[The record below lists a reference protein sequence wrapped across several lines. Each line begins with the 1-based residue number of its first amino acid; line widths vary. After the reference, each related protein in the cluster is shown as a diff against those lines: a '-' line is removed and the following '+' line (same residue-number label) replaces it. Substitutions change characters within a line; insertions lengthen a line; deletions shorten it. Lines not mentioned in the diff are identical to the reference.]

1 MAFVFIDHPN
11 LSRTLNQKSVQHM
24 LLAGIFFAL
33 MQVLVKNIPHLPAVE
48 IVFFRSLISL
58 VATYVILKRKRV
70 PLFGNNKKLL
80 MIRGASGALALIMFF
95 YTLQNIPLA
104 SAVTL
109 QYLSPIFTAIL
120 GIFIAKENIKPIRLF
135 YFALAFGGVLMIQ
148 GFDPRMSMEF
158 LLIGVGSAFFAGT
171 AYNIIRKLKGS
182 EHPLV
187 IVFYFPLVTL
197 PIVGVWSYFK
207 WVMPSGWDWLILAAI
222 GTFTQMA
229 QYYMTLAY
237 QHANLA
243 KIASLNY
250 IGIVY
255 ALIFGFIFFGET
267 FNLLTYTGMGLVLL
281 GVILNIR
288 SK

>member
-1 MAFVFIDHPN
+1 
-11 LSRTLNQKSVQHM
+11 M

-33 MQVLVKNIPHLPAVE
+33 MQVLVKYIPHLPAVE
-48 IVFFRSLISL
+48 IVFFRSLISM
-58 VATYVILKRKRV
+58 VATYLILKRKRV
-70 PLFGNNKKLL
+70 SLFGNNKKLL

-95 YTLQNIPLA
+95 YTLQNVPLA

-120 GIFIAKENIKPIRLF
+120 GIFIAKEKIKPIRLF
-135 YFALAFGGVLMIQ
+135 YFALAFGGVLIIQ
-148 GFDPRMSMEF
+148 GFDPRMSMKF

-267 FNLLTYTGMGLVLL
+267 FNLLTYLGMGLVLL
-281 GVILNIR
+281 GVILNIQ